1 MFGSKLRASLDHER
15 DLRIKKIK
23 ECRVLKDE
31 NAELWDTVVKQRI
44 ALDALQS
51 ARMEDSAKM
60 AREIQTVR
68 AQLYAVE
75 AERDRYREALR
86 RAFPGREIA

>member
-1 MFGSKLRASLDHER
+1 MFGWQLRASLDRER

-23 ECRVLKDE
+23 ECRVLSDE
-31 NAELWDTVVKQRI
+31 NAELWDTVMKQRI

-51 ARMEDSAKM
+51 ARMEDRAEM
-60 AREIQTVR
+60 AREIQTIR

-86 RAFPGREIA
+86 RAFPGGETA